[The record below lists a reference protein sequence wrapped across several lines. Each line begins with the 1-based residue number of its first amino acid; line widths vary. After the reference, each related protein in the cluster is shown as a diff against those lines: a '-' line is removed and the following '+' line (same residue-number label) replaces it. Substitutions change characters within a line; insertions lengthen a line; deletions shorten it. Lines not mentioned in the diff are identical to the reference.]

1 MLWWLQ
7 KYFGYIFKVKAEV
20 YFYDKLLLA
29 SVSVFNSQYGNCCL
43 YADSIYFSIIY
54 KAVFFDG
61 KAMSVESCFCSMSPF
76 LWYDTYYR
84 YIIQTEMVFDI
95 TE

>member
-1 MLWWLQ
+1 MYLTVSM
-7 KYFGYIFKVKAEV
+7 ITVV
-20 YFYDKLLLA
+20 YMQILFTSALFIK
-29 SVSVFNSQYGNCCL
+29 QY
-43 YADSIYFSIIY
+43 
-54 KAVFFDG
+54 FFDG

-95 TE
+95 ME